1 MAKDTLV
8 LTGDGEII
16 RKGNNWLIIKG
27 KDKEGNTCFEGV
39 EYVGTDPDGVNFMLH
54 YAGPD
59 ADKIQ
64 NYLKKAE
71 EIQAVEIAKKKA
83 RKGALN

>member
-1 MAKDTLV
+1 MDDL
-8 LTGDGEII
+8 II
-16 RKGNNWLIIKG
+16 RKGNNWWIIKG

-39 EYVGTDPDGVNFMLH
+39 EYVGTDPDGITFTLH

-59 ADKIQ
+59 PDKIQ
-64 NYLKKAE
+64 DYLKKAE
-71 EIQAVEIAKKKA
+71 GIQAVEIAKKKA